1 MNSYFNDYRFSGQSS
16 NRPIPA
22 NEINNRVKRIER
34 GEASGKDY
42 NQYNSYSDG
51 YGGSISGFGGTG
63 NSGEGF
69 SGDGLG
75 DLLIFI
81 LYALGGGDE

>member
-1 MNSYFNDYRFSGQSS
+1 MNSYFNDYRFSGQPS
-16 NRPIPA
+16 NRPLPA
-22 NEINNRVKRIER
+22 NEINKRVKRIER

-51 YGGSISGFGGTG
+51 YGGSISGFG
-63 NSGEGF
+63 NGEGV
-69 SGDGLG
+69 GVDALG